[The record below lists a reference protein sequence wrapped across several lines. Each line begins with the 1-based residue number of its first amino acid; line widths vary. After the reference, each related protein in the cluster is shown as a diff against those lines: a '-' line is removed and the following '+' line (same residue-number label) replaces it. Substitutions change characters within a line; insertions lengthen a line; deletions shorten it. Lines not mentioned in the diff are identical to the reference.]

1 MIETTDVTTTT
12 RSAMRIPRA
21 ATLLLATAALAVAF
35 AGCGG
40 DDGDSTGADGAGESF
55 DLALDFFVN
64 PDHVGIYQ
72 ALDTGY
78 FADEGLD
85 VHPRVPSDPAAPIK
99 QVAAGQVDLA
109 ISYEPEV
116 MLARD
121 QGIDVVAVGAIV
133 HGPLTSLISLPEA
146 GIDGPADLAG
156 KTVVTAGIPYQS
168 AYLETILDDAGVD
181 PGSVDEVNVGFN
193 LLPAVLSGRG
203 DAMLGGFLNV
213 EGVQLAERGADPKVV
228 PVNELGI
235 PTYDELV
242 LVASGDEVRENPE
255 RIEAFL
261 SALQRGTEDAIADP
275 DPATDALLAASDGL
289 DPDLTRKEVAATL
302 PRLESP
308 AGKPFGFMDP
318 AEWDAFGIYLD
329 DQGQLDSVPT
339 AEELL
344 TNDLLPPPKE

>member
-1 MIETTDVTTTT
+1 
-12 RSAMRIPRA
+12 MRIPRA

-133 HGPLTSLISLPEA
+133 HGSFFFI
-146 GIDGPADLAG
+146 I
-156 KTVVTAGIPYQS
+156 
-168 AYLETILDDAGVD
+168 
-181 PGSVDEVNVGFN
+181 
-193 LLPAVLSGRG
+193 
-203 DAMLGGFLNV
+203 
-213 EGVQLAERGADPKVV
+213 
-228 PVNELGI
+228 
-235 PTYDELV
+235 
-242 LVASGDEVRENPE
+242 
-255 RIEAFL
+255 
-261 SALQRGTEDAIADP
+261 
-275 DPATDALLAASDGL
+275 
-289 DPDLTRKEVAATL
+289 
-302 PRLESP
+302 
-308 AGKPFGFMDP
+308 
-318 AEWDAFGIYLD
+318 
-329 DQGQLDSVPT
+329 
-339 AEELL
+339 
-344 TNDLLPPPKE
+344 